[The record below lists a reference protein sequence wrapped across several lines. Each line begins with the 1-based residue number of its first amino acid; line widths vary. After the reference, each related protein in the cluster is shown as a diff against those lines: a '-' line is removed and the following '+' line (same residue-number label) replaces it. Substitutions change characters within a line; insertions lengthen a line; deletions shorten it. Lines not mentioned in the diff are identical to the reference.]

1 MILDTEKRT
10 VHEWLSKHTKKGT
23 LNVVTGYFTVGA
35 LAYLSKQ
42 FNAKIKS
49 FDFIL
54 GDIVRFDSQ
63 QNRTLNLLNENI
75 SLDAALQINQL
86 AQQAVAFLQLDKVR
100 LKTLEP
106 NFCYAKVYLFKAAQD
121 EDDDMFFLYMLK
133 TYLCIL
139 FTVKILIKMVYGYIR
154 VSTDKQSLEN
164 QKFELSNFAQKR
176 QWTVFK
182 WVEEIISGTKKIEER
197 QLGILLSQMAKGD
210 TLLVSELSRLG
221 RNLLQIMSILNF
233 CI

>member
-1 MILDTEKRT
+1 
-10 VHEWLSKHTKKGT
+10 
-23 LNVVTGYFTVGA
+23 
-35 LAYLSKQ
+35 
-42 FNAKIKS
+42 
-49 FDFIL
+49 
-54 GDIVRFDSQ
+54 
-63 QNRTLNLLNENI
+63 
-75 SLDAALQINQL
+75 
-86 AQQAVAFLQLDKVR
+86 
-100 LKTLEP
+100 
-106 NFCYAKVYLFKAAQD
+106 
-121 EDDDMFFLYMLK
+121 
-133 TYLCIL
+133 
-139 FTVKILIKMVYGYIR
+139 MVYGYIR